1 MVETHW
7 GKRIFLTALMVI
19 TSALAGCIG
28 LDASSRDLAYEE
40 PLENTYWKL
49 VSVGAHHAV
58 VSGEAREAH
67 FVLHAEAAR
76 LAGSTGCNN
85 LMGSYERKGDQLSFR
100 QLASTRMACP
110 AELMVLERNFLNA
123 LNDVVSWQIVGEM
136 LILDNA
142 QGKELARFEAV
153 YLY

>member
-1 MVETHW
+1 M
-7 GKRIFLTALMVI
+7 KKNPFLAALMVS
-19 TSALAGCIG
+19 TLALAGCAG
-28 LDASSRDLAYEE
+28 FDAASSGTANNAS
-40 PLENTYWKL
+40 LENTYWKL
-49 VSVGAHHAV
+49 VTVGKRQNLI
-58 VSGEAREAH
+58 SGEAREAH

-85 LMGSYERKGDQLSFR
+85 LMGSYERKGDQLSFG

-123 LNDVVSWQIVGEM
+123 LDDVANWKVVGET
-136 LILDNA
+136 LTLDNA
-142 QGKELARFEAV
+142 QGEELASFEAV